1 MKKEI
6 KRQINQAL
14 TMFKLVLMSNGCG
27 LATDN
32 NGHLFI
38 FDNKELKEKGNRLE
52 NCDGIV
58 VNLKDLVG

>member
-1 MKKEI
+1 MEKIVKQ
-6 KRQINQAL
+6 RINRAL
-14 TMFKLVLMSNGCG
+14 TMLKLTLVSNGCG

-38 FDNKELKEKGNRLE
+38 FNNKELQEKGNRLE

>member
-1 MKKEI
+1 
-6 KRQINQAL
+6 
-14 TMFKLVLMSNGCG
+14 MFKLVLMSNGCG

>member
-1 MKKEI
+1 
-6 KRQINQAL
+6 
-14 TMFKLVLMSNGCG
+14 MFKLVLMSNGCG

-32 NGHLFI
+32 NEHLFI